1 MDALVTFPVGALA
14 GLALAAPLGAIGVLL
29 MQEGLERGLRGGLP
43 ATAAVAT
50 VDTLY
55 CVIAVVAGTLAAPAI
70 AGLAPWPQLGG
81 GVVLIAIGIRAL
93 VRSLRATGAAP
104 GRPRTA
110 TTSTR
115 GRYPLFLALTA
126 ITITP
131 ATLLY
136 FVAILPGLA
145 QVAGSATSRFAF
157 VAGVAT
163 ASFAWQM
170 LLVVVGAA
178 LRRTTGPRF
187 RFGTALVGNGVV
199 ILFGIL
205 LIARAL

>member
-43 ATAAVAT
+43 AATAVAT

-55 CVIAVVAGTLAAPAI
+55 CAIAAVAGTLAAPAI

-110 TTSTR
+110 TASTR

-126 ITITP
+126 INP

-145 QVAGSATSRFAF
+145 QVAGSATSRVAF

-163 ASFAWQM
+163 ASFAWQA

-187 RFGTALVGNGVV
+187 RFWTALVGNGVV
-199 ILFGIL
+199 VLFGIL

>member
-126 ITITP
+126 ITP

-145 QVAGSATSRFAF
+145 QVAASATSRFAF

>member
-115 GRYPLFLALTA
+115 GRYPLFLALPA
-126 ITITP
+126 ITP